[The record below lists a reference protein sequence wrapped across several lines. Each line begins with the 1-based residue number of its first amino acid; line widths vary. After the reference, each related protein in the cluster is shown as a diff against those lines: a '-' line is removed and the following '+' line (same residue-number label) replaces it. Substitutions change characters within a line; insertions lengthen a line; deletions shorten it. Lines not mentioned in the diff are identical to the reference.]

1 MLSEFAIRQNP
12 RGGKSALIYNAGM
25 RQKRRLQAT
34 ANPVTPA
41 MTDAEKFLKQKE
53 LQAEGKAVYNK
64 RLRELDPP
72 TPVSQPTP
80 EEIVANKVQQKVG
93 IKQGV
98 ADAETQRLRDK
109 FSGGGGIP
117 LVTPAVNHVAN
128 KLIDRGFGES
138 AIYGTLGGLT
148 LAPIAAGAAIY
159 QNNKNKEAEQE
170 KQAQAQAHRDK
181 VAEIIAK
188 RNLLMEQRQAAQAQQ
203 PTQPRVPYNFFSAAP
218 LVTPA
223 NFALPKIGVRSPFFI
238 KKEKALPLAAV
249 GGTLVAGYGLLS
261 KLNKQRALDAYKV
274 NSLKDKNAQD
284 FAANYFDSP
293 QYHADNLIRE
303 AANITGNPLLQGI
316 TDNPLDRLTPAQ
328 QAEVQKRKGKS
339 TRYSRSKGKAAEFMS
354 PEDAQLLYGAGF
366 VGSGIGGALIGS
378 GVARK
383 LTGVSREDFTRQ
395 NQEFADELQRFN
407 SLTPEEKKLQQG
419 SLRDKYYQNLGR
431 TGKYL
436 GASVAGGLVGG
447 TIGRAGYVAETLPFV
462 QYSDKSKTANFF
474 DPLITPSLAIG
485 GTLYGIY
492 NRKKAADQQEEVFEA
507 QKLAALDAIKD
518 KQLRRALIA
527 QAKGDVIDDRSR
539 NRIIDAALNGDVK
552 SVLRTGLKNVNWGAL

>member
-1 MLSEFAIRQNP
+1 MLSLKAEFAARQQKYAPNNREGRETNWGNDPFFRKQKDNRP
-12 RGGKSALIYNAGM
+12 RGKSRQQQMNEEAVMKERAKIARERERRASEPPKAPEPTSTEIGNAQGD
-25 RQKRRLQAT
+25 RAVAK
-34 ANPVTPA
+34 
-41 MTDAEKFLKQKE
+41 
-53 LQAEGKAVYNK
+53 KA
-64 RLRELDPP
+64 R
-72 TPVSQPTP
+72 
-80 EEIVANKVQQKVG
+80 VAK
-93 IKQGV
+93 
-98 ADAETQRLRDK
+98 AETQRLRDK
-109 FSGGGGIP
+109 YANSNLP
-117 LVTPAVNHVAN
+117 LVAPAVNYVSN
-128 KLIDRGFGES
+128 KLIDKFGANE
-138 AIYGTLGGLT
+138 AAVVGTLGGLT
-148 LAPIAAGAAIY
+148 VAPLAAGALLY
-159 QNNKNKEAEQE
+159 QNHKTKEAEKE

-181 VAEIIAK
+181 VQEIIAK
-188 RNLLMEQRQAAQAQQ
+188 RNLLLEQRQAQAQQ
-203 PTQPRVPYNFFSAAP
+203 PQTQVRVPYNFFSAAP

-223 NFALPKIGVRSPFFI
+223 NFAFPKIGVRNPFFI
-238 KKEKALPLAAV
+238 KKEKALPLAAI

-284 FAANYFDSP
+284 FAASYFDSP

-328 QAEVQKRKGKS
+328 QAEVQKRKGKT
-339 TRYSRSKGKAAEFMS
+339 TRYSRSKGKIAEFMS
-354 PEDAQLLYGAGF
+354 PEDAQLLYGAGYL
-366 VGSGIGGALIGS
+366 GSGIGGALLGGS
-378 GVARK
+378 VARR
-383 LTGVSREDFTRQ
+383 LTGTSREQFKNQ
-395 NQEFADELQRFN
+395 NQEFVDELQRFN
-407 SLTPEEKKLQQG
+407 NLSPEEKKLQQG
-419 SLRDKYYQNLGR
+419 SLRDKYFQNVGR

-436 GASVAGGLVGG
+436 GASMAGGLVGG
-447 TIGRAGYVAETLPFV
+447 SLAREGYLVGTQLQFNDN
-462 QYSDKSKTANFF
+462 SNTANFF

-527 QAKGDVIDDRSR
+527 KAKGDVIDDGSR

>member
-1 MLSEFAIRQNP
+1 MSLKAEFAAKQQKYAPNNREGRETNWGNDPFFRRQKDNRP
-12 RGGKSALIYNAGM
+12 RGKSRQQQMNEEAVMKVRAKMEGERERRASEPPKVVPTDTEVGNAQGD
-25 RQKRRLQAT
+25 RVVAK
-34 ANPVTPA
+34 
-41 MTDAEKFLKQKE
+41 
-53 LQAEGKAVYNK
+53 KA
-64 RLRELDPP
+64 R
-72 TPVSQPTP
+72 
-80 EEIVANKVQQKVG
+80 I
-93 IKQGV
+93 

-109 FSGGGGIP
+109 YANNKLP
-117 LVTPAVNHVAN
+117 LVAPAVNWVAN
-128 KLIDRGFGES
+128 TTIDKFGGDEN
-138 AIYGTLGGLT
+138 AVVGTLAAATALPFVAGGLMY
-148 LAPIAAGAAIY
+148 A
-159 QNNKNKEAEQE
+159 NHKSREAEKE
-170 KQAQAQAHRDK
+170 KQAQAQAYRDK

-188 RNLLMEQRQAAQAQQ
+188 RNLLLEQRQSQTQQ
-203 PTQPRVPYNFFSAAP
+203 PTRPRVPYNFFSAAP
-218 LVTPA
+218 LVAPA
-223 NFALPKIGVRSPFFI
+223 NFSFPKIGVRNPFFI
-238 KKEKALPLAAV
+238 KKEKTLPLAAI

-261 KLNKQRALDAYKV
+261 KLNKQRALDAYKI

-303 AANITGNPLLQGI
+303 AANLTGNPLLQGI
-316 TDNPLDRLTPAQ
+316 TDNPLDRLTPTQ
-328 QAEVQKRKGKS
+328 QAEVQKGRSK
-339 TRYSRSKGKAAEFMS
+339 TARYSRSKDKTAEFMS

-383 LTGVSREDFTRQ
+383 LSGISKEDFI
-395 NQEFADELQRFN
+395 NKNKEFADELERFN
-407 SLTPEEKKLQQG
+407 SLTPEEKKLQQS
-419 SLRDKYYQNLGR
+419 SLKEKYYQNLGR

-474 DPLITPSLAIG
+474 DPLITPSLAVG
-485 GTLYGIY
+485 STLYGIY

-527 QAKGDVIDDRSR
+527 KAKGDVIDDTSR

>member
-41 MTDAEKFLKQKE
+41 MTDAEKFLEQKK
-53 LQAEGKAVYNK
+53 LQAEGKAVYNR

-72 TPVSQPTP
+72 TPVPQPTP

-98 ADAETQRLRDK
+98 ADAETQRLRNK

-170 KQAQAQAHRDK
+170 KQAQVQAHRDK

-188 RNLLMEQRQAAQAQQ
+188 RNLLMEQRQAAQQQSAQ
-203 PTQPRVPYNFFSAAP
+203 PKIPYNFFSAAP
-218 LVTPA
+218 LVAPA
-223 NFALPKIGVRSPFFI
+223 NFAFPKIGVRSPFFI

-249 GGTLVAGYGLLS
+249 GGTLVAGYSLLS

-328 QAEVQKRKGKS
+328 QQQQVKNKG
-339 TRYSRSKGKAAEFMS
+339 TARYSR
-354 PEDAQLLYGAGF
+354 GA
-366 VGSGIGGALIGS
+366 
-378 GVARK
+378 
-383 LTGVSREDFTRQ
+383 
-395 NQEFADELQRFN
+395 N
-407 SLTPEEKKLQQG
+407 
-419 SLRDKYYQNLGR
+419 
-431 TGKYL
+431 
-436 GASVAGGLVGG
+436 
-447 TIGRAGYVAETLPFV
+447 
-462 QYSDKSKTANFF
+462 KTANFF
-474 DPLITPSLAIG
+474 DPFIAPSLAIG
-485 GTLYGIY
+485 SAAYGIY
-492 NRKKAADQQEEVFEA
+492 NKKKAADEQSEVFQA
-507 QKLAALDAIKD
+507 QKLAALDGIKD
-518 KQLRRALIA
+518 KQLRRGLLNKA
-527 QAKGDVIDDRSR
+527 QNRFIDDDSK
-539 NRIIDAALNGDVK
+539 NRIIDSAFRGDIQGA
-552 SVLRTGLKNVNWGAL
+552 LRTGLKRANWEAIQ